1 MSSAGYRG
9 RVRWYRSG
17 SVPNDAAHSRC
28 RCGSALRSRAVTA
41 LLCRYGDGMTDP
53 ATAPADS
60 DAPDTWSDDFRAAV
74 VDLLGA
80 LAYGEL
86 MAFSQLA
93 ADAESA
99 PSASD
104 KAEVA
109 RLAVTEFHHYEQIVV
124 RIQELGADPQEAIAP
139 FVQPIDAFHE
149 RTSPNDWL
157 EGLVKAYVGDGI
169 AQDFYREISAYV
181 DGDTRALV
189 ESVIED
195 MGRDEYVVRA
205 VRQAIADDPRI
216 GGRLALWGR
225 RLVGEALTQAQR
237 VGVERDAL
245 ASLLVGAPGR
255 PGADL
260 AELGRMFAR
269 LTDEHTR
276 RMARLGLSA

>member
-1 MSSAGYRG
+1 
-9 RVRWYRSG
+9 
-17 SVPNDAAHSRC
+17 
-28 RCGSALRSRAVTA
+28 
-41 LLCRYGDGMTDP
+41 MTDP
-53 ATAPADS
+53 SVAAHAHADPA
-60 DAPDTWSDDFRAAV
+60 AWSDDFRAAV

-86 MAFSQLA
+86 MAFSKLA

-109 RLAVTEFHHYEQIVV
+109 RLAVTEFHHYEQIVT
-124 RIQELGADPQEAIAP
+124 RLQELGTDPQEAIAP
-139 FVQPIDAFHE
+139 FVGAIDAFHE
-149 RTSPNDWL
+149 RTAPNDWL

-195 MGRDEYVVRA
+195 MGRDEYIVHA

-245 ASLLVGAPGR
+245 ASLLVGSPGR

-276 RMARLGLSA
+276 RMARLGLAA

>member
-1 MSSAGYRG
+1 MDVYGVAMSEPSAEARD
-9 RVRWYRSG
+9 
-17 SVPNDAAHSRC
+17 DAAPS
-28 RCGSALRSRAVTA
+28 G
-41 LLCRYGDGMTDP
+41 G
-53 ATAPADS
+53 PAD
-60 DAPDTWSDDFRAAV
+60 WSEDFRAAV

-99 PSASD
+99 PSPRD

-109 RLAVTEFHHYEQIVV
+109 RHAVTEFLHYEQIVA
-124 RIQELGADPQEAIAP
+124 RLEELGTDPQAAIAP
-139 FVQPIDAFHE
+139 FVGAIDAFHE
-149 RTSPNDWL
+149 RTAPNDWL

-169 AQDFYREISAYV
+169 AQDFYREIAAYV
-181 DGDTRALV
+181 DADTRALV

>member
-1 MSSAGYRG
+1 
-9 RVRWYRSG
+9 
-17 SVPNDAAHSRC
+17 
-28 RCGSALRSRAVTA
+28 
-41 LLCRYGDGMTDP
+41 MTDGSL
-53 ATAPADS
+53 AGS
-60 DAPDTWSDDFRAAV
+60 EQSQSFRAAV
-74 VDLLGA
+74 IDLLGA

-86 MAFSQLA
+86 MAFGQLA

-99 PSASD
+99 PSMTAR
-104 KAEVA
+104 AEVA
-109 RLAVTEFHHYEQIVV
+109 RLAVAEFHHYEAIVA
-124 RIQELGADPQEAIAP
+124 RLAELGTDPQAAIAP
-139 FVQPIDAFHE
+139 FAPAIDEFHE
-149 RTSPNDWL
+149 RTAPNDWL

-169 AQDFYREISAYV
+169 AQDFYREVSAYV
-181 DGDTRALV
+181 DDQTRALV
-189 ESVIED
+189 ESVLAD
-195 MGRDEYVVRA
+195 LGRDEFVVAA
-205 VRQAIADDPRI
+205 VRQAIAEDHRI
-216 GGRLALWGR
+216 AGRLALWGR

>member
-1 MSSAGYRG
+1 
-9 RVRWYRSG
+9 
-17 SVPNDAAHSRC
+17 
-28 RCGSALRSRAVTA
+28 
-41 LLCRYGDGMTDP
+41 MTDP
-53 ATAPADS
+53 TADADVPAAS
-60 DAPDTWSDDFRAAV
+60 DAWTEDFRAAV

-99 PSASD
+99 PSPRD

-109 RLAVTEFHHYEQIVV
+109 RLAVTEFLHYEQIVA
-124 RIQELGADPQEAIAP
+124 RLEKLGTDPQAAIAP
-139 FVQPIDAFHE
+139 FVEAVDAFHE
-149 RTSPNDWL
+149 RTAPNDWL

-181 DGDTRALV
+181 DADTRALV
-189 ESVIED
+189 ESVIAD

-205 VRQAIADDPRI
+205 VRDAISDDPRI

-237 VGVERDAL
+237 VGVER
-245 ASLLVGAPGR
+245 
-255 PGADL
+255 
-260 AELGRMFAR
+260 
-269 LTDEHTR
+269 
-276 RMARLGLSA
+276 

>member
-1 MSSAGYRG
+1 MSEGATVG
-9 RVRWYRSG
+9 
-17 SVPNDAAHSRC
+17 A
-28 RCGSALRSRAVTA
+28 T
-41 LLCRYGDGMTDP
+41 DGLDP
-53 ATAPADS
+53 SHQVEQSPE
-60 DAPDTWSDDFRAAV
+60 FRAAV

-93 ADAESA
+93 RDAESA
-99 PSASD
+99 PSHPD
-104 KAEVA
+104 RAEVS
-109 RLAVTEFHHYEQIVV
+109 RLAVAEFHHYEAIVA
-124 RIQELGADPQEAIAP
+124 RLEQLGVDPEGAIAP
-139 FVQPIDAFHE
+139 FVDAVDHFHE
-149 RTSPNDWL
+149 RTAPNDWL

-181 DGDTRALV
+181 DEDTRDIVL
-189 ESVIED
+189 SVLAD
-195 MGRDEYVVRA
+195 LGRDAYIVAA
-205 VRQAIADDPRI
+205 VRGAIKADPKVA
-216 GGRLALWGR
+216 GRLALWGR

-276 RMARLGLSA
+276 RMGNLGLSA

>member
-1 MSSAGYRG
+1 MSDLAG
-9 RVRWYRSG
+9 
-17 SVPNDAAHSRC
+17 P
-28 RCGSALRSRAVTA
+28 
-41 LLCRYGDGMTDP
+41 
-53 ATAPADS
+53 
-60 DAPDTWSDDFRAAV
+60 DAPREASAHQPPEEWSDDFRAAV

-93 ADAESA
+93 ADAEGA
-99 PSASD
+99 PTPKDRAAVGRLAV
-104 KAEVA
+104 AEFQHYEVIIA
-109 RLAVTEFHHYEQIVV
+109 RLA
-124 RIQELGADPQEAIAP
+124 ELGADPEAAIAP
-139 FVQPIDAFHE
+139 FVAAVDGFHE
-149 RTSPNDWL
+149 RTAPNDWL

-181 DGDTRALV
+181 DADTRALV
-189 ESVIED
+189 TDVMEGF
-195 MGRDEYVVRA
+195 GRDEFVVAA
-205 VRQAIADDPRI
+205 VRGAIARDPRI
-216 GGRLALWGR
+216 AGRLALWGR

>member
-1 MSSAGYRG
+1 MNGPAVGRRRYGEPMTDASA
-9 RVRWYRSG
+9 
-17 SVPNDAAHSRC
+17 DAAD
-28 RCGSALRSRAVTA
+28 TA
-41 LLCRYGDGMTDP
+41 DP
-53 ATAPADS
+53 ADASNAS
-60 DAPDTWSDDFRAAV
+60 DAWSDDFRAAV

-86 MAFSQLA
+86 MAFSKLA

-99 PSASD
+99 PSPRD

-109 RLAVTEFHHYEQIVV
+109 RLAVTEFLHYEQIVA
-124 RIQELGADPQEAIAP
+124 RLEELGTDPQVAIAP
-139 FVQPIDAFHE
+139 FVEAIDGFHE
-149 RTSPNDWL
+149 RTAPNDWL

-169 AQDFYREISAYV
+169 AQDFYREIAAYV
-181 DGDTRALV
+181 DADTRALV
-189 ESVIED
+189 EAVIED
-195 MGRDEYVVRA
+195 MGRDEYIVRA
-205 VRQAIADDPRI
+205 VREAIADDPRI

-276 RMARLGLSA
+276 RMARLGLAA

>member
-1 MSSAGYRG
+1 MS
-9 RVRWYRSG
+9 
-17 SVPNDAAHSRC
+17 DAAPSSTPEET
-28 RCGSALRSRAVTA
+28 G
-41 LLCRYGDGMTDP
+41 P
-53 ATAPADS
+53 E
-60 DAPDTWSDDFRAAV
+60 DFRASV

-93 ADAESA
+93 ADAEMA
-99 PSASD
+99 PSAQD
-104 KAEVA
+104 KAELA
-109 RLAVTEFHHYEQIVV
+109 RLAVGEFQHYDAIVV
-124 RIQELGADPQEAIAP
+124 RLKELGADPQEAIAP
-139 FVQPIDAFHE
+139 FVEAIDQFHA
-149 RTSPNDWL
+149 RTAPNDWL

-181 DGDTRALV
+181 DEETRALV
-189 ESVIED
+189 DTVVAD
-195 MGRDEYVVRA
+195 LGRDEYMVAA
-205 VRQAIADDPRI
+205 VRSAIAEDPRI

-276 RMARLGLSA
+276 RMSRLGLAA